1 MSRNSVVAGALAAT
15 ALAGFLLPL
24 LITKGPLRPT
34 LVVDNDGPLPR
45 QAGMRGPFVNRRVQ
59 CRTVQRLRRAMG
71 VAK

>member
-45 QAGMRGPFVNRRVQ
+45 QAGMRGPFVNR
-59 CRTVQRLRRAMG
+59 
-71 VAK
+71 